1 MLIRLLNLLGLLGVS
16 LVLLVAFYYQLFQNE
31 LPCPLCLLQRGCFVA
46 LGIGFALNLSV
57 GPSRLHDAMMLVSGL
72 LGAGTALR
80 QVAAPYRPGRCRL
93 WLALARRPFLYLGLC
108 RLCRLDPL
116 CRLAASRR
124 GARGRPRPG
133 GRPQAPGL
141 LGRLALWLFVLVVG
155 ANLLSTLLECGFG
168 ACADNPTFYEWLGTK
183 VA

>member
-1 MLIRLLNLLGLLGVS
+1 MLSRLLNLLGLVGVS

-57 GPSRLHDAMMLVSGL
+57 GPSRLHEAMMLVSGL
-72 LGAGTALR
+72 LGAGTAAR
-80 QVAAPYRPGRCRL
+80 QLLLHIAPGDAGYGSPLLGMHFYTWAFVA
-93 WLALARRPFLYLGLC
+93 F
-108 RLCRLDPL
+108 
-116 CRLAASRR
+116 AASILYVALLLFVE
-124 GARGRPRPG
+124 ARADGWARQMG
-133 GRPQAPGL
+133 NPGL

-168 ACADNPTFYEWLGTK
+168 ACADNPTFYEWLGPK
-183 VA
+183 AG